1 MASKGGGSKGSGSG
15 SKSRGSGSNYRSSV
29 SGEYITRKEAEQK
42 PRESEKER
50 RK

>member
-1 MASKGGGSKGSGSG
+1 MASKSGGGSKGGGG
-15 SKSRGSGSNYRSSV
+15 SKSGGSGSNYRSSV
-29 SGEYITRKEAEQK
+29 SGEYITKKEAERS

>member
-1 MASKGGGSKGSGSG
+1 MASKGGGKSSGGGSSK
-15 SKSRGSGSNYRSSV
+15 GSNYRSSV
-29 SGEYITRKEAEQK
+29 SGEFITKKEAEQK

>member
-1 MASKGGGSKGSGSG
+1 MASKSGGGSKGGGG
-15 SKSRGSGSNYRSSV
+15 SKSGGSGSNYRSSV
-29 SGEYITRKEAEQK
+29 SGEYITKKEADRN